1 MAAGVGSRMRPVT
14 LEVPKPLVKV
24 NGQRMID
31 SVICGLHKN
40 GIYDIYIVVGYLKE
54 QFKKLTGETDEELVS
69 SFLLKSQNT
78 VLSKTN
84 RSELIDDLN
93 DYVLKLAIALYNR
106 QGNEG
111 LASYSE
117 GGESESYQSEDE
129 ILSGI
134 SNYRLSA
141 MARRLKDEKKK
152 SQEVSN

>member
-1 MAAGVGSRMRPVT
+1 MD
-14 LEVPKPLVKV
+14 K
-24 NGQRMID
+24 
-31 SVICGLHKN
+31 
-40 GIYDIYIVVGYLKE
+40 LKE

-93 DYVLKLAIALYNR
+93 DYVLKLAITLYNR

-117 GGESESYQSEDE
+117 GGSVPERMPDN
-129 ILSGI
+129 ILQIFS
-134 SNYRLSA
+134 
-141 MARRLKDEKKK
+141 
-152 SQEVSN
+152 

>member
-1 MAAGVGSRMRPVT
+1 MD
-14 LEVPKPLVKV
+14 K
-24 NGQRMID
+24 
-31 SVICGLHKN
+31 
-40 GIYDIYIVVGYLKE
+40 LKE

-93 DYVLKLAIALYNR
+93 DVLKLAIALYNR

>member
-1 MAAGVGSRMRPVT
+1 M
-14 LEVPKPLVKV
+14 
-24 NGQRMID
+24 
-31 SVICGLHKN
+31 
-40 GIYDIYIVVGYLKE
+40 
-54 QFKKLTGETDEELVS
+54 VS

-129 ILSGI
+129 ISFRYFQLSLI
-134 SNYRLSA
+134 SYGKEIER
-141 MARRLKDEKKK
+141 
-152 SQEVSN
+152 

>member
-1 MAAGVGSRMRPVT
+1 MD
-14 LEVPKPLVKV
+14 K
-24 NGQRMID
+24 
-31 SVICGLHKN
+31 
-40 GIYDIYIVVGYLKE
+40 LKE

-141 MARRLKDEKKK
+141 AARRLKNEKKK

>member
-1 MAAGVGSRMRPVT
+1 MD
-14 LEVPKPLVKV
+14 K
-24 NGQRMID
+24 
-31 SVICGLHKN
+31 
-40 GIYDIYIVVGYLKE
+40 LKE

-69 SFLLKSQNT
+69 SFLLKSQ
-78 VLSKTN
+78 
-84 RSELIDDLN
+84 N

>member
-1 MAAGVGSRMRPVT
+1 MKTIINSNVERIIEDEMLAKYKALGYKEISSSKANDNAP
-14 LEVPKPLVKV
+14 ENKPLSKMKVDELKALATELGIENTDSLTRDELIAVKK
-24 NGQRMID
+24 RKMD
-31 SVICGLHKN
+31 K
-40 GIYDIYIVVGYLKE
+40 LKE
-54 QFKKLTGETDEELVS
+54 QFKKLAGETDEELVS

-117 GGESESYQSEDE
+117 GGVNL
-129 ILSGI
+129 I
-134 SNYRLSA
+134 
-141 MARRLKDEKKK
+141 
-152 SQEVSN
+152 

>member
-1 MAAGVGSRMRPVT
+1 MD
-14 LEVPKPLVKV
+14 K
-24 NGQRMID
+24 
-31 SVICGLHKN
+31 
-40 GIYDIYIVVGYLKE
+40 LKE

-93 DYVLKLAIALYNR
+93 DYVLKLAITLYNR

-117 GGESESYQSEDE
+117 GGESENYQSEDE

-134 SNYRLSA
+134 SNCRLSA
-141 MARRLKDEKKK
+141 MARRLKNEKKK
-152 SQEVSN
+152 SQEVSY

>member
-1 MAAGVGSRMRPVT
+1 MD
-14 LEVPKPLVKV
+14 K
-24 NGQRMID
+24 
-31 SVICGLHKN
+31 
-40 GIYDIYIVVGYLKE
+40 LKE

-117 GGESESYQSEDE
+117 SESYQSEDE

>member
-1 MAAGVGSRMRPVT
+1 MD
-14 LEVPKPLVKV
+14 K
-24 NGQRMID
+24 
-31 SVICGLHKN
+31 
-40 GIYDIYIVVGYLKE
+40 LKE

-117 GGESESYQSEDE
+117 GGESDSYQSEDE
-129 ILSGI
+129 ILSVI
-134 SNYRLSA
+134 SNYLLSA

-152 SQEVSN
+152 SQKVSN

>member
-1 MAAGVGSRMRPVT
+1 MKGSAFVVRLLSHLFPHEST
-14 LEVPKPLVKV
+14 AEG
-24 NGQRMID
+24 NG
-31 SVICGLHKN
+31 N
-40 GIYDIYIVVGYLKE
+40 
-54 QFKKLTGETDEELVS
+54 S

-152 SQEVSN
+152 SQLQ

>member
-1 MAAGVGSRMRPVT
+1 MD
-14 LEVPKPLVKV
+14 K
-24 NGQRMID
+24 
-31 SVICGLHKN
+31 
-40 GIYDIYIVVGYLKE
+40 LKE

-93 DYVLKLAIALYNR
+93 DYVLKLAITLYNR

-117 GGESESYQSEDE
+117 GGESESYLTEDV

-134 SNYRLSA
+134 TNYRLSPY
-141 MARRLKDEKKK
+141 ARRLKDEKKK
-152 SQEVSN
+152 SQDISTE

>member
-1 MAAGVGSRMRPVT
+1 MD
-14 LEVPKPLVKV
+14 K
-24 NGQRMID
+24 
-31 SVICGLHKN
+31 
-40 GIYDIYIVVGYLKE
+40 LKE

-106 QGNEG
+106 QGNEE

>member
-1 MAAGVGSRMRPVT
+1 MD
-14 LEVPKPLVKV
+14 K
-24 NGQRMID
+24 
-31 SVICGLHKN
+31 
-40 GIYDIYIVVGYLKE
+40 LKE

-93 DYVLKLAIALYNR
+93 DYVLKLAITLYNR

-117 GGESESYQSEDE
+117 GGESENYQSEYE

-141 MARRLKDEKKK
+141 MARRLKKKKKK
-152 SQEVSN
+152 SQEVSY